1 MYYLDACP
9 KLCPT
14 QGGAHRLLRV
24 EELQLD
30 RLGLGQGG
38 EELAAEDRRVAA
50 GVVVRAVGLQV
61 QHPNLTINNNL
72 HCFRFLE
79 LLLTTFS
86 PVGSRP
92 TVRQV
97 MTMKIP
103 GRKKTKMSR
112 IGLRFIVIQFLIKRA
127 RMFLVE
133 GRTIFLVFDFLLSSP
148 ARSKSS
154 SRG

>member
-1 MYYLDACP
+1 M
-9 KLCPT
+9 
-14 QGGAHRLLRV
+14 
-24 EELQLD
+24 
-30 RLGLGQGG
+30 
-38 EELAAEDRRVAA
+38 
-50 GVVVRAVGLQV
+50 
-61 QHPNLTINNNL
+61 
-72 HCFRFLE
+72 
-79 LLLTTFS
+79 
-86 PVGSRP
+86 GSRP

-103 GRKKTKMSR
+103 GRKKTKMRR

-133 GRTIFLVFDFLLSSP
+133 GRAIFLVFDFLLSST

>member
-1 MYYLDACP
+1 M
-9 KLCPT
+9 
-14 QGGAHRLLRV
+14 
-24 EELQLD
+24 
-30 RLGLGQGG
+30 
-38 EELAAEDRRVAA
+38 
-50 GVVVRAVGLQV
+50 
-61 QHPNLTINNNL
+61 
-72 HCFRFLE
+72 
-79 LLLTTFS
+79 LLTTFS

-103 GRKKTKMSR
+103 GRKKTKMRR

-133 GRTIFLVFDFLLSSP
+133 GKATFFDFDFLLSSP

-154 SRG
+154 SCG

>member
-1 MYYLDACP
+1 M
-9 KLCPT
+9 
-14 QGGAHRLLRV
+14 
-24 EELQLD
+24 
-30 RLGLGQGG
+30 
-38 EELAAEDRRVAA
+38 
-50 GVVVRAVGLQV
+50 
-61 QHPNLTINNNL
+61 
-72 HCFRFLE
+72 
-79 LLLTTFS
+79 LLTTFS

-97 MTMKIP
+97 MTMKMP
-103 GRKKTKMSR
+103 GRKKTKMRR

-127 RMFLVE
+127 RMFFVE